1 MKYNWNKCWLFEI
14 DVEIA
19 RIQAALNDIQPL
31 KMIPENEQ
39 SFKDA
44 TH

>member
-1 MKYNWNKCWLFEI
+1 VNISYALLK
-14 DVEIA
+14 EIA